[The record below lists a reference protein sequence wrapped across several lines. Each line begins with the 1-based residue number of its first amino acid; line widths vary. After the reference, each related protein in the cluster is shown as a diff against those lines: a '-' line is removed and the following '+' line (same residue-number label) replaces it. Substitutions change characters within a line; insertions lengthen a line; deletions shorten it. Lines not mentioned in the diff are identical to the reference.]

1 MIVMT
6 SKIRVKANKDRE
18 FIGIADIFARPT
30 KASQGCLSYEFFE
43 DPLEPGIFMFIETWK
58 TWDDL
63 HVHLDKPYTKD
74 FFQVL
79 PRFAVDAP
87 VFTAYESRG
96 GQPMSLMNL
105 GSAPSHLDQGR

>member
-6 SKIRVKANKDRE
+6 SKVRVKANKERE
-18 FIGIADIFARPT
+18 FIGVADVIARPA
-30 KASQGCLSYEFFE
+30 KASPGCLSYEFFE

-63 HVHLDKPYTKD
+63 HAHLEKPYTKD

-79 PRFAVDAP
+79 SRVAVEP
-87 VFTAYESRG
+87 PLITAYESRG
-96 GQPMSLMNL
+96 GQPMSLINL
-105 GSAPSHLDQGR
+105 TSNHA